1 MEEKDKFEMFNQPD
15 AFDKMLFD
23 YYKNKA
29 TQLPLST
36 QSTIENALNS
46 TKSKEEN
53 TILMFLARWY
63 SDGLIYFLDSI
74 NVIKSI

>member
-46 TKSKEEN
+46 TKPKEEN
-53 TILMFLARWY
+53 TT
-63 SDGLIYFLDSI
+63 
-74 NVIKSI
+74 